1 MAINRLRVRDTMV
14 NRGIAAEAPAMEF
27 ADVLDD
33 EIDSALSGFATK
45 QDLQIGLERQT
56 EIIMRYIADQATHQL
71 RWTFGITV
79 GVAAITV
86 AIISILVA
94 VS

>member
-33 EIDSALSGFATK
+33 ELDSALSGFATK
-45 QDLQIGLERQT
+45 QDLQIALERQT
-56 EIIMRYIADQATHQL
+56 EIIMRY
-71 RWTFGITV
+71 
-79 GVAAITV
+79 VAEQTNKIVAITLGGIAVGV
-86 AIISILVA
+86 AIISIV
-94 VS
+94 VTVT

>member
-45 QDLQIGLERQT
+45 QDLQQALDRQT
-56 EIIMRYIADQATHQL
+56 EMIMRYVAEQTNKIVA
-71 RWTFGITV
+71 ITLG
-79 GVAAITV
+79 GVAVGV
-86 AIISILVA
+86 AIISIV
-94 VS
+94 VTVT

>member
-33 EIDSALSGFATK
+33 ELDSALDGFATK
-45 QDLQIGLERQT
+45 RDLKLALDHQT
-56 EIIMRYIADQATHQL
+56 EVIMRYVAEQTNKVVAVTLGGIA
-71 RWTFGITV
+71 V
-79 GVAAITV
+79 GAAVGV
-86 AIISILVA
+86 AIISIIISVT
-94 VS
+94 

>member
-45 QDLQIGLERQT
+45 QDLQQALDRQT
-56 EIIMRYIADQATHQL
+56 EMIIRYVAEQTNKVIAFTL
-71 RWTFGITV
+71 V
-79 GVAAITV
+79 GGAVWI

-94 VS
+94 VI

>member
-1 MAINRLRVRDTMV
+1 MM
-14 NRGIAAEAPAMEF
+14 MEF

-45 QDLQIGLERQT
+45 QDLQQALDRQT
-56 EIIMRYIADQATHQL
+56 ERLERYIAEQMVRQR
-71 RWTFGITV
+71 RWMLAIAVGTSAIGI
-79 GVAAITV
+79 

>member
-33 EIDSALSGFATK
+33 ELDSLMTGFATK
-45 QDLQIGLERQT
+45 QDLEQGLERQT
-56 EIIMRYIADQATHQL
+56 EIIKRYIADQIAHQL
-71 RWTFGITV
+71 RWTFGIAVGAVATTV
-79 GVAAITV
+79 GIVS
-86 AIISILVA
+86 IIIA
-94 VS
+94 VT

>member
-33 EIDSALSGFATK
+33 EIDSALTGFATK
-45 QDLQIGLERQT
+45 SDLLALEDRLKG
-56 EIIMRYIADQATHQL
+56 YIAEQVSHQL
-71 RWTFGITV
+71 RWTFGIAV

-86 AIISILVA
+86 AIVSIVIT
-94 VS
+94 VT

>member
-33 EIDSALSGFATK
+33 ELDSALSGFATK
-45 QDLQIGLERQT
+45 GDMLAMEERLKRYVAEQT
-56 EIIMRYIADQATHQL
+56 NKIVA
-71 RWTFGITV
+71 ITLG
-79 GVAAITV
+79 GVAVGV
-86 AIISILVA
+86 AIISIV
-94 VS
+94 VTVT

>member
-33 EIDSALSGFATK
+33 ELDTALTGFATK
-45 QDLQIGLERQT
+45 GDLLSVEDRLKG
-56 EIIMRYIADQATHQL
+56 YIADQIAHQL